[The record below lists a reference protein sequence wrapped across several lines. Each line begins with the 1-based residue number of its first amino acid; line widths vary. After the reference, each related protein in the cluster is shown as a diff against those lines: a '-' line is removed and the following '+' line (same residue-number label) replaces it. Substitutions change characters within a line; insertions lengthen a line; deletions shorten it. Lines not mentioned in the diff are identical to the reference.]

1 MAGPISTVS
10 ITATLRAGDRTVTV
24 LFNTDRGSRG
34 ALNLASL
41 TLTPR

>member
-1 MAGPISTVS
+1 
-10 ITATLRAGDRTVTV
+10 VTV